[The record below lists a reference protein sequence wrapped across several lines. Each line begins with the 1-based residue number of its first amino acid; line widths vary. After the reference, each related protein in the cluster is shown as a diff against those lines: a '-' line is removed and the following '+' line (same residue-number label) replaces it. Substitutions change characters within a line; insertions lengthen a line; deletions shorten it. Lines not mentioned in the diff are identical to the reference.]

1 MMSGIFKILSDE
13 VAANTTPSQF
23 ASQRVIRLANKGTA
37 ARTVTLFESPISVDL
52 TINASAN
59 GTTLLTIANG
69 ASTTGVTVG
78 DRIISSSNTGVV
90 NTYVPSV
97 VSSVNSTA
105 IVANVDIVIANGD
118 CTVWTS
124 PTNKTFT
131 MIPNSE
137 FIIEK
142 GRTEFLQSNN
152 DADIVAIAV
161 SYRG

>member
-1 MMSGIFKILSDE
+1 MSGIFKILSNE

-23 ASQRVIRLANKGTA
+23 SSQRVIRLANKGTA
-37 ARTVTLFESPISVDL
+37 ARTVTLFENPVSVDL

-69 ASTTGVTVG
+69 ASTTGVTSG
-78 DRIISSSNTGVV
+78 DRIIASSNTGVV
-90 NTYVPSV
+90 NTDVASV
-97 VSSVNSTA
+97 VASVNSSA
-105 IVANVDIVIANGD
+105 IVSNVDIIIANGD
-118 CTVWTS
+118 CTVYTA
-124 PTNKTFT
+124 PTKTFT

-142 GRTEFLQSNN
+142 GRSDFLQSNN
-152 DADIVAIAV
+152 DTEIVAIAV